1 MCKYEQSYFSKAM
14 HVRKPELGLG
24 VFVSE
29 EYKADMLSFFNVRH
43 LSNVE
48 NNIWGD
54 LVSSPAGKPTTKRVK
69 GGKKEGGALDM
80 ARVQSL
86 VISGVLFKD

>member
-1 MCKYEQSYFSKAM
+1 M
-14 HVRKPELGLG
+14 
-24 VFVSE
+24 SE
-29 EYKADMLSFFNVRH
+29 EYKADMFSFFNVRH

-54 LVSSPAGKPTTKRVK
+54 LVSSPAGK
-69 GGKKEGGALDM
+69 GGKKGGGAIDM